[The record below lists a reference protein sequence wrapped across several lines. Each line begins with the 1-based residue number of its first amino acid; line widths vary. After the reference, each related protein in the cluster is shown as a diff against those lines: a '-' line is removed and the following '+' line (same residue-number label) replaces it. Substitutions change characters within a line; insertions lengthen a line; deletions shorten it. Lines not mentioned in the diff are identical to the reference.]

1 MPPPLTN
8 WMIDSPKSTPS
19 ILISP
24 LRSTSSSV
32 PTVRPIPVFAAST
45 LNPGPLNNHVNNP
58 AGHLVHLASNH
69 PPIRPIPTSQLT
81 TNLQQQLLP
90 NSYLHGIYTQQGI
103 VPILFYEN
111 MHRTLILLSNVYV
124 PLYTLIVECFSIARN
139 ET

>member
-1 MPPPLTN
+1 
-8 WMIDSPKSTPS
+8 MIDSPKSTPS

-45 LNPGPLNNHVNNP
+45 LNPGPLNSHVNP
-58 AGHLVHLASNH
+58 AGMVHLASNH

-111 MHRTLILLSNVYV
+111 MHRTLKQCICTIINVN
-124 PLYTLIVECFSIARN
+124 C
-139 ET
+139 